1 MHGRS
6 HCPVKHRRGGTLL
19 HVCLPL
25 AVRCVQ
31 VTGEVRGLRV
41 GVVKEGLENC
51 EAEVSAATINAAE
64 ALRSAGAVVEEV
76 SIAMHRDSESDTPQ
90 VEGSPGP
97 ASFVVC
103 LVGVM

>member
-1 MHGRS
+1 M
-6 HCPVKHRRGGTLL
+6 
-19 HVCLPL
+19 
-25 AVRCVQ
+25 
-31 VTGEVRGLRV
+31 

-51 EAEVSAATINAAE
+51 EADVSAATINAAE

-90 VEGSPGP
+90 VEDEGSPGP
-97 ASFVVC
+97 ASSFVVC